1 MEETSIF
8 ILTMEETSITAWK
21 KLPFM
26 SKRTVSRPEND
37 DTTYPLKVPRKLGG
51 RLAAGAK
58 KAGIKKRDFAR
69 VSLRR
74 GAEWLSG
81 VLDSQQLGMGSG
93 GKRKEGG
100 SKIQTKTK

>member
-8 ILTMEETSITAWK
+8 ILTMEETSITPWK

-26 SKRTVSRPEND
+26 SKRTVSKAGND
-37 DTTYPLKVPRKLGG
+37 DTTYPLRVPSNLGG

-58 KAGIKKRDFAR
+58 KAGLKKREFAR

-74 GAEWLSG
+74 GAEWLTG
-81 VLDSQQLGMGSG
+81 VLGSQQGQPSARQQRTAGL
-93 GKRKEGG
+93 
-100 SKIQTKTK
+100 KIKTKTK